1 MNLKQK
7 ILDDFKIAFKEKNA
21 EKKTVLSMLKSE
33 ISNQEIELGKK
44 QEGLDDEE
52 VIQVISKLIKQRKD
66 SAEQYKSG
74 GRDDLAQKEEFEVQ
88 VLLPYLPAQLSDEE
102 IENQVKEIAQQI
114 GAENKSDMGKLM
126 GASMAKLKGKADGSR
141 VKVVVEKILS

>member
-7 ILDDFKIAFKEKNA
+7 ILEDFKAAFKEKNA